1 MNLLNISFLTVAFAI
16 GAAVVYMVVLIMRR
30 WYFNLSPKETAAFAL
45 IMFLMGFMV
54 SAYLLGNYLYVLLP
68 ALLMFAMFGWWVWR
82 TSKRRSLHRQT
93 VKAGMGADSGV
104 R

>member
-16 GAAVVYMVVLIMRR
+16 GAAVIYMVVLIMRR
-30 WYFNLSPKETAAFAL
+30 WYFNLSPKETASFAL

-68 ALLMFAMFGWWVWR
+68 ALVMFAMFGWWVWR
-82 TSKRRSLHRQT
+82 VSKRKSLHKQT